1 MPASP
6 RLAEIEKELELRYE
20 ILNSA
25 KKRLAM
31 TDEIFAK
38 TAIKQRIREELLPEI
53 HQGEAEYWDLLAQEA
68 GFCTVE
74 EVDAGNAIVE
84 VVREVEQIEN
94 QPATNYPD
102 ELMRLLREIRDK
114 LNEPGTPA
122 AAKAKLALPLIPGI
136 LVYELELDTENSLRK
151 LRKVG
156 EPIKRLFRDA
166 TQKK

>member
-1 MPASP
+1 MPQTS
-6 RLAEIEKELELRYE
+6 RLAEIEKELELKHE

-38 TAIKQRIREELLPEI
+38 TAIQQRIREEVIPEI
-53 HQGEAEYWDLLAQEA
+53 RQCEAEYWDLLTQESA
-68 GFCTVE
+68 LSTVE
-74 EVDAGNAIVE
+74 EVDAQNAIVE
-84 VVREVEQIEN
+84 VVGEVEHIEK
-94 QPATNYPD
+94 QTATNYPD

-136 LVYELELDTENSLRK
+136 LAYEVELDTENT
-151 LRKVG
+151 LRKVLQ
-156 EPIKRLFRDA
+156 PIKRLFRDA
-166 TQKK
+166 TPKK

>member
-1 MPASP
+1 MPPS
-6 RLAEIEKELELRYE
+6 RKLAEIEKQLELLYE
-20 ILNSA
+20 TLNSA

-31 TDEIFAK
+31 TDEIYAK
-38 TAIKQRIREELLPEI
+38 TAIKQRIREETLPEI
-53 HQGEAEYWDLLAQEA
+53 RQCEAEYWDILAQEA

-74 EVDAGNAIVE
+74 EVDARNAIVE
-84 VVREVEQIEN
+84 VVGEVEQIEN

-136 LVYELELDTENSLRK
+136 LAYEVELDTENT
-151 LRKVG
+151 LRKVLQ
-156 EPIKRLFRDA
+156 PIKRLFRDA
-166 TQKK
+166 AQKK

>member
-1 MPASP
+1 MPPSP

-20 ILNSA
+20 TLNEA

-31 TDEIFAK
+31 TDDILAK
-38 TAIKQRIREELLPEI
+38 IALRQRIREEVLPELR
-53 HQGEAEYWDLLAQEA
+53 QCEAEYWDLLAQEA

-74 EVDAGNAIVE
+74 EVDARNAIVE
-84 VVREVEQIEN
+84 VVGEVEQIEN

-136 LVYELELDTENSLRK
+136 LAYEVELDTENT
-151 LRKVG
+151 LRKVLQ
-156 EPIKRLFRDA
+156 PIKRLFRDA
-166 TQKK
+166 AQKK

>member
-1 MPASP
+1 MPPSP

-20 ILNSA
+20 TLNEA

-31 TDEIFAK
+31 TDDILAK
-38 TAIKQRIREELLPEI
+38 IALRQRIREEVLPELR
-53 HQGEAEYWDLLAQEA
+53 QCEAEYWDILAQEA

-74 EVDAGNAIVE
+74 EVDARNAIVE
-84 VVREVEQIEN
+84 VVGEVEQIEN

-136 LVYELELDTENSLRK
+136 LAYEVELDTENT
-151 LRKVG
+151 LRKVLQ
-156 EPIKRLFRDA
+156 PIKRLFRDA
-166 TQKK
+166 AQKK

>member
-1 MPASP
+1 MPQIS
-6 RLAEIEKELELRYE
+6 RLAEIEKELELKYE

-38 TAIKQRIREELLPEI
+38 TAIQQRIREEVIPEI
-53 HQGEAEYWDLLAQEA
+53 RHYEADYWDILAQESA
-68 GFCTVE
+68 FSTVE
-74 EVDAGNAIVE
+74 EVDARNAIVE
-84 VVREVEQIEN
+84 VVGQVEQIEN

-122 AAKAKLALPLIPGI
+122 AAKAKFILPLVPGI
-136 LVYELELDTENSLRK
+136 LAYEVELDTENTLI
-151 LRKVG
+151 KVLQ
-156 EPIKRLFRDA
+156 PIKRVFRNA
-166 TQKK
+166 AQKK